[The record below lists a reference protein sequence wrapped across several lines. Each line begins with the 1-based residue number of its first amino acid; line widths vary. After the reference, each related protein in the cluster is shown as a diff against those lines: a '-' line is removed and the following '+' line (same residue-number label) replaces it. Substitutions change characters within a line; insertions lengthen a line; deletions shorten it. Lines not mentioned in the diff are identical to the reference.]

1 MIGISIQSLCHDWG
15 TDFKAGLSPR
25 AVMDLVLLLGR
36 NVRDARQAKRMTQEA
51 LALEADMKRS
61 YLSELEAG
69 KRNPTV
75 KALGRLAIALGI
87 EAAELLRQAPTNS

>member
-1 MIGISIQSLCHDWG
+1 
-15 TDFKAGLSPR
+15 
-25 AVMDLVLLLGR
+25 MDLVHLLGR
-36 NVRDARQAKRMTQEA
+36 NVRDARQGKRMTQEA

-75 KALGRLAIALGI
+75 RALGRLAVALDV
-87 EAAELLRQAPTNS
+87 EAADLLRKAPIDSGSNYSETRD

>member
-1 MIGISIQSLCHDWG
+1 MIGIFIRSLCHDWG

-25 AVMDLVLLLGR
+25 AAMDLVLLLGK

-75 KALGRLAIALGI
+75 KALGRLAIALEI
-87 EAAELLRQAPTNS
+87 EAAELLRKAPADS

>member
-1 MIGISIQSLCHDWG
+1 
-15 TDFKAGLSPR
+15 
-25 AVMDLVLLLGR
+25 MDLVRLLGR
-36 NVRDARQAKRMTQEA
+36 NVREARQRKRVTQEA

-75 KALGRLAIALGI
+75 KALGRLATALGV
-87 EAAELLRQAPTNS
+87 EPAETLRQPRASSAENIVISDT

>member
-15 TDFKAGLSPR
+15 TYFKAGLSPR